1 MGFPRLP
8 GGQLWTHSARSPKIQ
23 RAMLGESFNVP
34 TIVHRLQPIV
44 DGLQERCEG
53 RPLRVVSICD
63 GVAGLLAALL
73 TIDGWEN
80 GITYVAIE
88 IDIDCRRL
96 VRSNCDRYSHVT
108 LRQLPQ
114 CSDAEAGRCCSTKPK
129 CDCGDLL
136 RLIPSGNCGFDG
148 AQLYSYIEAQAGGP
162 IDLMMSGYPVSRRA
176 APEPL
181 VAFLTPFAWSTS
193 AKDTRHSTGRRAGAG
208 GRATT
213 PSRAATPGG
222 AFSTSCASWHT
233 AKAMG

>member
-1 MGFPRLP
+1 
-8 GGQLWTHSARSPKIQ
+8 
-23 RAMLGESFNVP
+23 MLGESFNVP

-53 RPLRVVSICD
+53 RPLRVVSIYD
-63 GVAGLLAALL
+63 GIAGLLAALL
-73 TIDGWEN
+73 IIDRWEN
-80 GITYVAIE
+80 GITYVSIE

-114 CSDAEAGRCCSTKPK
+114 CRDAEAGRCCSTKPK

-162 IDLMMSGYPVSRRA
+162 IDLMMSGYPVSR
-176 APEPL
+176 
-181 VAFLTPFAWSTS
+181 T
-193 AKDTRHSTGRRAGAG
+193 
-208 GRATT
+208 
-213 PSRAATPGG
+213 
-222 AFSTSCASWHT
+222 
-233 AKAMG
+233 